1 MKFTSK
7 TFGFK
12 ELDKALEALA
22 DEKGKEWKRA
32 VLVTGAKRG
41 MTEVLR
47 TAKAR
52 IPTKTGHAKNTMQ
65 VPTPKY
71 NYAANA
77 GSAFKKSGGMKKGRR
92 HEVTANINFS
102 DKSIRYPY
110 VLNHGVQRTKVH
122 IRNQAFGRKTK
133 PYAVETKKRKPIAFL
148 HGALARKRLKAIA
161 ELKKSIKRGIKM
173 IASKQYKNV
182 RSFTRALNK

>member
-7 TFGFK
+7 AFGFK

-52 IPTKTGHAKNTMQ
+52 IPTRTGHAKNSMQ

-77 GSAFKKSGGMKKGRR
+77 GSAFKNSGGMKKGRR

-110 VLNHGVQRTKVH
+110 VLNHGVQRTKIH
-122 IRNQAFGRKTK
+122 IRNQTFGRKTK

-148 HGALARKRLKAIA
+148 HGALATKRLKAIA
-161 ELKKSIKRGIKM
+161 ELKKSI
-173 IASKQYKNV
+173 
-182 RSFTRALNK
+182 